1 MSPGEG
7 SRDTREKNTNRH
19 ALQPASLDPRPAR
32 RVYGRP
38 RSVRRLPWA
47 RACRCTSHPSAH
59 PLSPRDDGQMHY
71 SGASSTAAA
80 AAPAS
85 RRPPSAR
92 PTSSRV
98 STYAKARK
106 CRGIIFDSVAVGST

>member
-47 RACRCTSHPSAH
+47 RACRLVPRALPQLLR
-59 PLSPRDDGQMHY
+59 PLPDVL
-71 SGASSTAAA
+71 
-80 AAPAS
+80 
-85 RRPPSAR
+85 
-92 PTSSRV
+92 RV
-98 STYAKARK
+98 HAQQVHVCQLMPKPVNVE
-106 CRGIIFDSVAVGST
+106 G